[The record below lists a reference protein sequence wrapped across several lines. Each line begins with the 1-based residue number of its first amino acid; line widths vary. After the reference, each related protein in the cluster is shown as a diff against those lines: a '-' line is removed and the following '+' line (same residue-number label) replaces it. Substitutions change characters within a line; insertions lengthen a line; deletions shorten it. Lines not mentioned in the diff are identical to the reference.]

1 MDRRRDWLVTSS
13 SGRPPDRPLPP
24 GTKGP
29 MDPLDAWVL
38 VRLPLG
44 IVLGGLTLWAFR
56 SGSGSSIPGEE
67 DPGWLGPLA
76 FGFAVGALAAWYLG
90 GWIVRVFI
98 NEARA
103 AKVTAAEIYLEE
115 LMKAASEGRHDLGA
129 VMDERA
135 ARKNATLTYEQV
147 KAAWLARQPNP
158 WDALDEWI
166 GDDATRTEGKRDLPP
181 MRDGEDL
188 TAYIERISKSAP
200 EERD

>member
-13 SGRPPDRPLPP
+13 GVRPPDRPLPP

-44 IVLGGLTLWAFR
+44 IVLGGIALWVFR
-56 SGSGSSIPGEE
+56 PQIDPVFPQA
-67 DPGWLGPLA
+67 DPGWLQPIIIGLV
-76 FGFAVGALAAWYLG
+76 VGALAAWYLG
-90 GWIVRVFI
+90 GWIVRELI
-98 NEARA
+98 NANRA
-103 AKVTAAEIYLEE
+103 AKVVAAEMYLEE
-115 LMKAASEGRHDLGA
+115 LVKAASEGRYDLGA